1 MNRTQRVKRWSRSHH
16 RDHSKYIKHGVCT
29 VNKFIEKNR
38 YRYISHMGPV
48 GTWDQETVDRLVLPT
63 AGDILVQEEDELV
76 DDVSVNTIVN
86 DLINEIN

>member
-1 MNRTQRVKRWSRSHH
+1 
-16 RDHSKYIKHGVCT
+16 
-29 VNKFIEKNR
+29 
-38 YRYISHMGPV
+38 MGPV